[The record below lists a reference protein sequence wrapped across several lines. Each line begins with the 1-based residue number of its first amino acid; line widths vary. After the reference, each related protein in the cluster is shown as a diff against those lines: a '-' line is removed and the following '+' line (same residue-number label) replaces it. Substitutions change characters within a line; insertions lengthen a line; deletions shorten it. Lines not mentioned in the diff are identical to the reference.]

1 MTQRQK
7 DYNFIKKISS
17 FSLKNFLEIKKISK
31 SSFYKGLLSDDEIHK
46 LKLEIIDY
54 LFNE

>member
-17 FSLKNFLEIKKISK
+17 FSLKKFLEIKKISK